1 MPRVGGQVSLLRGET
16 MARTSSSDPH
26 LENRLL
32 AALDAED
39 YGRLRPHLQIVPLD
53 RGQELLEPG
62 EPIRYA
68 YFPHRGVVSLVAA
81 MADGTE
87 AEMTTIGREG
97 VIGFEA
103 LDGHDL
109 PVGRAM
115 VQVSGAASRIELA
128 RLRRINW
135 RGDGLEGI
143 LGRYRRALLQ
153 QALQGLACNRVHE
166 LQERCCRLLLMTNDR
181 AASDTF
187 DLTQEFLAMMLG
199 VRRPTVTAVARSLSN
214 ANLIRYNRGVMTV
227 IDRRGLEKCACECYA
242 IIRQTFKRLLP
253 LTYARD

>member
-1 MPRVGGQVSLLRGET
+1 MGK
-16 MARTSSSDPH
+16 TSTSDDAH

-32 AALDAED
+32 AALNAED
-39 YGRLRPHLQIVPLD
+39 YNRLRPHLQVVPLD

-62 EPIRYA
+62 EPIRHV

-81 MADGTE
+81 MADGTV

-97 VIGFEA
+97 VVGFESMA
-103 LDGHDL
+103 GTDV

-115 VQVSGAASRIELA
+115 VQVSGAASRLELV
-128 RLRRINW
+128 RLRRVTW
-135 RGDGLEGI
+135 RNDGLEGV

-153 QALQGLACNRVHE
+153 QVLQGVACNRVHE
-166 LQERCCRLLLMTNDR
+166 LEERCCRLLLMTNDR
-181 AASDTF
+181 AAGDTF

-199 VRRPTVTAVARSLSN
+199 VRRPTVTAVARSLKN
-214 ANLIRYNRGVMTV
+214 ANLIRYSRGVMT
-227 IDRRGLEKCACECYA
+227 ITDRRGLEKCACECYA